1 MKKNVSKNQTAN
13 DDGSYIVEKKN
24 RKWNMLDEKNLF
36 IYNED
41 IGKTKEEFI
50 MIWRRKNE
58 KKLEEKS

>member
-1 MKKNVSKNQTAN
+1 
-13 DDGSYIVEKKN
+13 
-24 RKWNMLDEKNLF
+24 MLDEKNLF